1 MIGVDAV
8 VGDDL
13 RDDCES
19 VIDGRLFVAPPGG
32 LVASFVRADEG
43 ERSFCRAGSPFLT
56 EGVSGATFE
65 HLVGFIDLTTM
76 TLMKR
81 ISIFCLTLL
90 AASMLHAENKATR
103 MTWEVDGVEREALV
117 YVPASAKKEAAPLV
131 FAFHGHGGR
140 MMGAVRMFRIH
151 EVWPEAMV
159 VYPQGLKTPGKLTDP
174 EGKRPGWQSGAGN
187 QEDRDL
193 KFFDAMIADLS
204 AKFNVDPKRIYS
216 TGHSNGGAF
225 TYLLWAERGE
235 KLAAVAPSAA
245 IGDRDLK
252 KAKPLPV
259 MHLAGTKD
267 PLVKFT
273 WQKIMIGAVKRKNGC
288 SGEEKEWA
296 DLATLYPSE
305 GGTPLVTV
313 IHPGGHEFS
322 ASAPEL
328 IARFFKSHKRK

>member
-1 MIGVDAV
+1 VRL
-8 VGDDL
+8 L
-13 RDDCES
+13 RTYRVKS
-19 VIDGRLFVAPPGG
+19 LSRQ
-32 LVASFVRADEG
+32 
-43 ERSFCRAGSPFLT
+43 T
-56 EGVSGATFE
+56 
-65 HLVGFIDLTTM
+65 

-81 ISIFCLTLL
+81 PYFFLITLF
-90 AASMLHAENKATR
+90 AMSMAIAEDKTSQTR
-103 MTWEVDGVEREALV
+103 MTWKVDGVEREALV
-117 YVPASAKKEAAPLV
+117 DVPSTAKTEATPLV

-151 EVWPEAMV
+151 EVWPEAIV

-174 EGKRPGWQSGAGN
+174 EGKKPGWQSGAGN

-193 KFFDAMIADLS
+193 KFFDAMLADLS
-204 AKFNVDPKRIYS
+204 KKFKVDAKRVYS

-259 MHLAGTKD
+259 MHLAGAMD

-273 WQKIMIGAVKRKNGC
+273 WQEIMIGAVKRMNGC
-288 SGEEKEWA
+288 SDQGQEWA
-296 DLATLYPSE
+296 DLATLFASE

-313 IHPGGHEFS
+313 IHPGGHEFLE
-322 ASAPEL
+322 SAPEL
-328 IARFFKSHKRK
+328 ITRFFKSQKRK

>member
-1 MIGVDAV
+1 
-8 VGDDL
+8 
-13 RDDCES
+13 
-19 VIDGRLFVAPPGG
+19 
-32 LVASFVRADEG
+32 
-43 ERSFCRAGSPFLT
+43 
-56 EGVSGATFE
+56 
-65 HLVGFIDLTTM
+65 
-76 TLMKR
+76 MKR
-81 ISIFCLTLL
+81 AYFFLITLL
-90 AASMLHAENKATR
+90 AISTTAFAENKATR
-103 MTWEVDGVEREALV
+103 MTWEVNGVEREALV

-140 MMGAVRMFRIH
+140 MMGAVRMFRLH
-151 EVWPEAMV
+151 EVWPEAIV

-193 KFFDAMIADLS
+193 KFFDAMLADFS
-204 AKFNVDPKRIYS
+204 KKFKVDAKRVYS

-259 MHLAGTKD
+259 MHLAGAKD

-273 WQKIMIGAVKRKNGC
+273 WQKVMIGAVKRMNGC
-288 SGEEKEWA
+288 SDQGQEWA
-296 DLATLYPSE
+296 DSATLYPSE
-305 GGTPLVTV
+305 NGTPLVTV
-313 IHPGGHEFS
+313 IHPGGHEFL
-322 ASAPEL
+322 ASAPDL
-328 IARFFKSHKRK
+328 IARFFKSQKRK